1 MIGRMKRD
9 WSPWILAGAVVGMW
23 ALMHLLLGGS
33 FFGPSVYNTYTRQ
46 AMAWRQGLL
55 HLPEDVPYLE
65 LAVYKGEYYV
75 SFPPLPSL
83 VLLPLTF
90 IFGMDT
96 PDNLL
101 VKLYALSACLMIH
114 RTLKRA
120 GYGKTHA
127 GLISFLFCFASS
139 LLPLTMNGAVWYH
152 AQVLSFCLL
161 VFSVCLLTED
171 KPTLSLLCCALSV
184 GCRPFNALYLIPWF
198 FSWFSLNLQSRISFK
213 EALRPLIPGVCLG
226 LLVAVEMG
234 IYNFARFGDPLEF
247 GHNYLPEF
255 STQGGVQFSMDHV
268 LKNLRTFLWGLPFDL
283 RLDALQVNFPLSP
296 LILFSP
302 TLTLLLTGYVL
313 FTALFVNPG
322 VLGDFRIKTFGFSML
337 LSCPALTLMLIGGV
351 IDLFKKRFRPEKA
364 VVLLTCIAHA
374 FFLLMHRTFGGY
386 QLGARYAVD
395 LMPYALFF
403 LLLTPEKKK
412 AHFAE
417 YAFLVLVFAL
427 TVWGMSQMGI

>member
-1 MIGRMKRD
+1 MIFRARRD
-9 WSPWILAGAVVGMW
+9 WSPWILTAAAICMW
-23 ALMHLLLGGS
+23 ALLHAFFGGS
-33 FFGPSVYNTYTRQ
+33 FFGPSAYNTYTRQ

-55 HLPEDVPYLE
+55 HLPQDVPYLE
-65 LAVYKGEYYV
+65 LAVYQGDYYV

-83 VLLPLTF
+83 VLLPFTF
-90 IFGMDT
+90 LFGMDT

-101 VKLYALSACLMIH
+101 VKLYALFACLMIN

-120 GYGKTHA
+120 GYRKIHA
-127 GLISFLFCFASS
+127 GLLSFLFCFASS

-152 AQVLSFCLL
+152 AQALSFCLL

-171 KPTLSLLCCALSV
+171 RPTLSLLCCALSV

-198 FSWFSLNLQSRISFK
+198 FSWFSLNLQSRLTLK

-226 LLVAVEMG
+226 LLVAAELG

-255 STQGGVQFSMDHV
+255 STQGGIQFSVEHV
-268 LKNLRTFLWGLPFDL
+268 LKNMRTFLWGLPVDL
-283 RLDALQVNFPLSP
+283 GWDALHIDPSRLPL
-296 LILFSP
+296 LVFSP
-302 TLTLLLTGYVL
+302 TATLLFAGYCL
-313 FTALFVNPG
+313 FSILLSPG
-322 VLGDFRIKTFGFSML
+322 VTADAHIKTFGFSML
-337 LSCPALTLMLIGGV
+337 LACPALTLMLIHSV
-351 IDLFKKRFRPEKA
+351 IDLIKRRFRWEKLA
-364 VVLLTCIAHA
+364 VLLTCVLHA

-412 AHFAE
+412 AYLAE
-417 YAFLVLVFAL
+417 YAFLVLIFAL
-427 TVWGMSQMGI
+427 MVWGMSQMGI